1 MPKRLFGAYGDV
13 FRASRS
19 LELIFRKIVKIPK
32 LDDLDI
38 FEQKLKMAKIVVL

>member
-1 MPKRLFGAYGDV
+1 MLKRLFGAYEDV
-13 FRASRS
+13 LRASRP